1 METTLNRKQRR
12 VVKRK
17 LKKSGDMAKPSYFNG
32 RYLKRTNKLPK
43 FGETDVLTP
52 NLLVTEMWIILM
64 KQFENNPYNIKVLDP
79 SCGRGPFL
87 VKAYEILFNDV
98 YSDVEDV
105 DFRNKLCID
114 SLYGFDIN
122 PIYVRVAK
130 KELEEIQKHYG
141 ATVILEPNIV
151 CGDFLKTDINMKF
164 DVIVGNPP
172 YQSSTR
178 DENGANALWLKFG
191 VHCSTLL
198 NKDGYLCIV
207 HPDSWMSHPNNP
219 NLIKGRI
226 SVKNYRSRM
235 FSNLSLCYVRFG
247 ETLSS
252 YFKEGID
259 ISVIVMKNGNVDS
272 VQLESDKSNVTVD
285 SLSDG
290 PIIKT
295 INPLAISIFN
305 KFYNNADVFTI
316 ISNTEAGFSSDTRK
330 WTHIS
335 NVNTDTH
342 VYPQCNTS
350 AQYNKDI
357 YLWSTIP
364 NTNQFLSKVI
374 FSDSGYSRPFYDTG
388 EYGLSSHS
396 IAIECNELQSKKL
409 IEYLNSKELSFFN
422 SFFAQSGSASKLS
435 PFLNKIPK
443 IDSDSDSDIL
453 SLLANTL
460 KLTSQEKNYI
470 ENAIK

>member
-1 METTLNRKQRR
+1 ML
-12 VVKRK
+12 
-17 LKKSGDMAKPSYFNG
+17 G
-32 RYLKRTNKLPK
+32 
-43 FGETDVLTP
+43 
-52 NLLVTEMWIILM
+52 
-64 KQFENNPYNIKVLDP
+64 
-79 SCGRGPFL
+79 L
-87 VKAYEILFNDV
+87 VK
-98 YSDVEDV
+98 
-105 DFRNKLCID
+105 
-114 SLYGFDIN
+114 LYPHI
-122 PIYVRVAK
+122 
-130 KELEEIQKHYG
+130 
-141 ATVILEPNIV
+141 
-151 CGDFLKTDINMKF
+151 
-164 DVIVGNPP
+164 
-172 YQSSTR
+172 
-178 DENGANALWLKFG
+178 
-191 VHCSTLL
+191 
-198 NKDGYLCIV
+198 
-207 HPDSWMSHPNNP
+207 
-219 NLIKGRI
+219 
-226 SVKNYRSRM
+226 
-235 FSNLSLCYVRFG
+235 
-247 ETLSS
+247 
-252 YFKEGID
+252 FKEGID

-460 KLTSQEKNYI
+460 KAHFSGKKLH
-470 ENAIK
+470 